1 MFTGIIEEL
10 GTVRSLEK
18 GGAITRIRVF
28 TPGIAPDARLGQ
40 SVSVNGVCLTVVEK
54 GKDLLSFEVM
64 RETCKRTNLGA
75 LKPGEKVNLERALKA
90 DARLDGHFVTGHI
103 DGTGRIAKRYNRDGD
118 TVFEMEA
125 GTEML
130 RQMVLKGSVA
140 LDGISLTVSGLKT
153 SSFCVSL
160 IPYTLQNTT
169 LALKRAGHRVNI
181 ECDILAKYAGKLLS
195 QNGQS
200 SSNLSVNFLRKHGF
214 ALA

>member
-10 GTVRSLEK
+10 GTVRALEK
-18 GGAITRIRVF
+18 GGVITRIRVLS
-28 TPGIAPDARLGQ
+28 PVIAGDTRLGQ

-103 DGTGRIAKRYNRDGD
+103 DGTGRIAKRYKRDGD
-118 TVFEMEA
+118 TVFEIEA
-125 GTEML
+125 GTEIL
-130 RQMVLKGSVA
+130 RQMALKGSVA
-140 LDGISLTVSGLKT
+140 LDGISLTVSGLKPG
-153 SSFCVSL
+153 SFCVGL

-169 LALKRAGHRVNI
+169 LTLKRVGYKVNI
-181 ECDILAKYAGKLLS
+181 ECDILAKYAAGILS
-195 QNGQS
+195 QGRS
-200 SSNLSVNFLRKHGF
+200 AASNLSLALLREHGF
-214 ALA
+214 TPS